1 MRVVG
6 AGVGVGVGI
15 SVCAGVGV
23 GVSVCVGVVGVGAVT
38 RLSQHAQVFDTWFSC
53 VCHRLKK
60 KKGFFTSLSSLQKNS
75 AKVRDRLP
83 RQGVVVLL

>member
-1 MRVVG
+1 MDTSADEPGWRELSVRASVSMSQSTFYVG
-6 AGVGVGVGI
+6 AG
-15 SVCAGVGV
+15 AG
-23 GVSVCVGVVGVGAVT
+23 
-38 RLSQHAQVFDTWFSC
+38 LSQRTQVFDASFSC
-53 VCHRLKK
+53 VCRRLKK